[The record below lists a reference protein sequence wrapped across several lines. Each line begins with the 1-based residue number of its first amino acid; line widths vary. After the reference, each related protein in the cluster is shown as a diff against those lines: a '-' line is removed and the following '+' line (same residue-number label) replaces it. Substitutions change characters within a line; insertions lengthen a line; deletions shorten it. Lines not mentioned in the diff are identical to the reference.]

1 MWFYFIHLSGNLF
14 CLVEVCGHV
23 YFVKQFY
30 TKISFI
36 LPLPNLPQHWLQMSI
51 SYPGCYRMR
60 WLGGLL
66 PPPCME
72 VCRIPSAPLLAFYQ
86 VSRQFTAQY
95 NFWVERDNV
104 RVQCL
109 VQEHPTPMS
118 QRVKPRALGLEP
130 NVQAALKP
138 HGQYSFHSIFKE
150 GHWHSVQKDL
160 ICNQFPS
167 KTSPNL
173 EDHMT
178 VLMLKFLTFP
188 LLSNRD
194 CKIKIIWSESSVQ
207 SPVSHFHRWESLFF
221 ISYSKCILFWLVLKY
236 PLTLFTMPLWQ

>member
-1 MWFYFIHLSGNLF
+1 MWFCFVHLSGNLF

-23 YFVKQFY
+23 NFVKQFY
-30 TKISFI
+30 TKTSFI

-51 SYPGCYRMR
+51 SYPGCYSMR

-72 VCRIPSAPLLAFYQ
+72 VCRIPSTPLLAFYQ

-109 VQEHPTPMS
+109 VQEHPTLMS

-130 NVQAALKP
+130 NVQAA
-138 HGQYSFHSIFKE
+138 
-150 GHWHSVQKDL
+150 

-207 SPVSHFHRWESLFF
+207 SPVSHLHRWESLFF
-221 ISYSKCILFWLVLKY
+221 ILYSKCILFWLVLKY
-236 PLTLFTMPLWQ
+236 PLTLSTMPLWL

>member
-1 MWFYFIHLSGNLF
+1 MVTFFVWLKCVGMLISSNNFTLKLVLFYLCPTF
-14 CLVEVCGHV
+14 
-23 YFVKQFY
+23 
-30 TKISFI
+30 
-36 LPLPNLPQHWLQMSI
+36 PNTDYKCPSLIPVVTEWGDLEDYS
-51 SYPGCYRMR
+51 
-60 WLGGLL
+60 

-109 VQEHPTPMS
+109 VQEHPTLMS

-236 PLTLFTMPLWQ
+236 PLTLFTMPLWL